1 LCRQHNRKITRK
13 IGDRHLISSQSF
25 QVVPSI
31 DEIRCLSPIFGYPAP
46 QHFLYLR
53 PLPQGQESLRPVF
66 DGAERKAGAGT
77 RCRDTNLDSGA
88 RLCRKKRFNPAQR

>member
-1 LCRQHNRKITRK
+1 
-13 IGDRHLISSQSF
+13 
-25 QVVPSI
+25 VVPSI